1 MRTRLVTVVTAALF
15 VVPLAATA
23 AEAGPESAPRPEHT
37 CAAST
42 NLVEH
47 QCPAPGTPPA
57 KPKPKPKPSK
67 PKK

>member
-1 MRTRLVTVVTAALF
+1 MLTRLGTAVTAALF

-23 AEAGPESAPRPEHT
+23 AEAGPAATPRPDHT

-42 NLVEH
+42 NLIEH
-47 QCPAPGTPPA
+47 QCPSPGKPPA
-57 KPKPKPKPSK
+57 KPPAKPSK